1 MTAAREMLED
11 VLADFSRETGCEVGL
26 DENNGCT
33 FQLAMTVFNLTF
45 LPKSGQVLLWSVI
58 GRMEMDANA
67 GGRAR
72 RLLEMNDGWRQ
83 SRGGTFMLDRE
94 TGLVM
99 LADRRSVAAIGSA
112 DDFARWLT
120 EIEDGCRFAVDALEF
135 AFPYVDDD
143 PLEDDDESTFV
154 EIDGPE
160 AASAETEGA
169 K

>member
-11 VLADFSRETGCEVGL
+11 VLADFSRESGRKIEL

-33 FQLAMTVFNLTF
+33 FQVALTIFNLMF
-45 LPKSGQVLLWSVI
+45 LPKSSQVLLWSVI

-94 TGLVM
+94 TGLVL

-112 DDFARWLT
+112 DDFARWVD

-160 AASAETEGA
+160 AASGRKEWS